1 MTPDQLRR
9 RISKLSE
16 RQPLTIR
23 LEKSLATADPFRR
36 PSWYRSQKE
45 HWLGWLREYDGPGY
59 YGRRDWGRSAE
70 FVYNHVVCPPMVLW
84 LGEGAGVPS
93 RVVAAAADAALAAG
107 PVQGSRSASIR
118 RVISWAMIESHLQS

>member
-23 LEKSLATADPFRR
+23 LERSLATADPFRR
-36 PSWYRSQKE
+36 PPWYRSQKE

-59 YGRRDWGRSAE
+59 FGRRDWGRSAE
-70 FVYNHVVCPPMVLW
+70 FVYNHVVCPPMVLVTRS
-84 LGEGAGVPS
+84 GAYRQPLTQS
-93 RVVAAAADAALAAG
+93 RRYGRYVWSL
-107 PVQGSRSASIR
+107 ST
-118 RVISWAMIESHLQS
+118 

>member
-36 PSWYRSQKE
+36 PPWYRSQKSIGLAGFVSTTVPATTVGATGGGQPSSSTIMLYARR
-45 HWLGWLREYDGPGY
+45 WCCGWER
-59 YGRRDWGRSAE
+59 
-70 FVYNHVVCPPMVLW
+70 
-84 LGEGAGVPS
+84 
-93 RVVAAAADAALAAG
+93 ALAY
-107 PVQGSRSASIR
+107 PVASWQPQPMPPWQPDRFREVAQRALDVSSRGR
-118 RVISWAMIESHLQS
+118 

>member
-23 LEKSLATADPFRR
+23 LERSLATADPSRR
-36 PSWYRSQKE
+36 PPWYRSQKE

-59 YGRRDWGRSAE
+59 FGRRDWGRSAE
-70 FVYNHVVCPPMVLW
+70 FVYNHVVCPPMVLVNSVRRISSAFDPKQTLW
-84 LGEGAGVPS
+84 SICLVFEHLNS
-93 RVVAAAADAALAAG
+93 RC
-107 PVQGSRSASIR
+107 
-118 RVISWAMIESHLQS
+118 